1 LINITDKWDSPANQ
15 VPIATGTTAALI
27 HFYPNSGEAWLPFGS
42 IPEAAGAVNPVCTDA
57 TSSTNTA
64 PPNNCDI
71 ANVENFALLGDPT
84 ASGGTKRKGMFVTVY
99 GVPMLETS
107 VSANGTPLNT
117 PGVQG
122 PPSTSWFKTGT
133 LNLNFLVNPAQATG
147 PNNNFVAAPVNQ
159 LTYGLTDL
167 SGATTIIPDS
177 TFFASDLTH
186 PAPVNFSA
194 TTPTLADGKYLLRWS
209 AQDNVTIKEQNIQ
222 LVTPTGS
229 TCPDGSPVVAGKSC
243 YTTSLFNAE
252 INVDQTAPTITLLTP
267 PGPQPTFPSATYAAN
282 STVNASYS
290 CSDSG
295 SGLASCV
302 GTVPSGSK
310 INTMPAGITTPKTFT
325 VNALDIA
332 GNTASTT
339 ATYYVSCHYV
349 QFGVSPTTV
358 SRGGW
363 VNVSG
368 AIMDCQ
374 STNQKLTI
382 QLALSGPLGKNCS
395 NASLPVV
402 SFPLT
407 IPAGTST
414 TFSIPVPI
422 PKCQCAGTFTLTTT
436 TLVNKVPVDQT
447 SVSLTVK

>member
-1 LINITDKWDSPANQ
+1 
-15 VPIATGTTAALI
+15 
-27 HFYPNSGEAWLPFGS
+27 
-42 IPEAAGAVNPVCTDA
+42 
-57 TSSTNTA
+57 
-64 PPNNCDI
+64 
-71 ANVENFALLGDPT
+71 
-84 ASGGTKRKGMFVTVY
+84 
-99 GVPMLETS
+99 
-107 VSANGTPLNT
+107 
-117 PGVQG
+117 
-122 PPSTSWFKTGT
+122 
-133 LNLNFLVNPAQATG
+133 
-147 PNNNFVAAPVNQ
+147 
-159 LTYGLTDL
+159 
-167 SGATTIIPDS
+167 
-177 TFFASDLTH
+177 
-186 PAPVNFSA
+186 
-194 TTPTLADGKYLLRWS
+194 
-209 AQDNVTIKEQNIQ
+209 
-222 LVTPTGS
+222 
-229 TCPDGSPVVAGKSC
+229 
-243 YTTSLFNAE
+243 
-252 INVDQTAPTITLLTP
+252 
-267 PGPQPTFPSATYAAN
+267 
-282 STVNASYS
+282 
-290 CSDSG
+290 
-295 SGLASCV
+295 
-302 GTVPSGSK
+302 
-310 INTMPAGITTPKTFT
+310 MPAGITTPKTFT

-414 TFSIPVPI
+414 KFSIPVPI